1 MSKISILIVED
12 ELIPAYNLSNFLKRN
27 DYRVV
32 GIANSGE
39 KALEMVEKDRPN
51 IVLMDIL
58 LRGNL
63 NGIETARR
71 LQEKS
76 NIAIVYQTAFSDLE
90 TKQQAKLAGNYFY
103 IIKPFQFS
111 NLLKILK
118 EAVELKI

>member
-39 KALEMVEKDRPN
+39 KALEIVEKDRPN
-51 IVLMDIL
+51 IILMDIL

-63 NGIETARR
+63 NGIEIARR
-71 LQEKS
+71 LQEKG
-76 NIAIVYQTAFSDLE
+76 NIAIVYQTAFSDFE

-103 IIKPFQFS
+103 IIKPFQCS
-111 NLLKILK
+111 DLLKSLK
-118 EAVELKI
+118 EAAEIKT